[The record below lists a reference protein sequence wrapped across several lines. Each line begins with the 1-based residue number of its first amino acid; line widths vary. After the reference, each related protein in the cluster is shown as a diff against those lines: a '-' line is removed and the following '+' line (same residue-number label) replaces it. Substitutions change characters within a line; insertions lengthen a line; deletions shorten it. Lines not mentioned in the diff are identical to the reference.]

1 MYCLL
6 FVLHLMYD
14 SPGKR
19 KSMAEDE
26 NKANTGE
33 AEQEKDSKKVKLETH
48 PADSTRSGLVQ

>member
-1 MYCLL
+1 
-6 FVLHLMYD
+6 MYD